1 MSTTPPTPTWTNPE
15 YVATVV
21 AVLATGGLVFYSAL
35 TDSGLTVDEVVFVG
49 LTITLPATLAYELAR
64 RVGSASQ

>member
-1 MSTTPPTPTWTNPE
+1 MSTIPPTPTWTNPE
-15 YVATVV
+15 YVAVV
-21 AVLATGGLVFYSAL
+21 AVLATAGLVFYSAL

-64 RVGSASQ
+64 RVGSSSR